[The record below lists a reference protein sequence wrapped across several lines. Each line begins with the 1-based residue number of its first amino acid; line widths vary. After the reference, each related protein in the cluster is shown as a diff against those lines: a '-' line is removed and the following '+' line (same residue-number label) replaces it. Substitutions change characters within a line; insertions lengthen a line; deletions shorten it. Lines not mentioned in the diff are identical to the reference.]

1 MLVPMQLQFNI
12 SFNEDDEI
20 IHAANRVHA
29 GRVVID
35 RFLLW
40 LPKLTPK
47 DSLYS
52 RFSKRSGVT
61 TDLKNVKKLNFQ
73 PPSATFFREM

>member
-1 MLVPMQLQFNI
+1 MQLQLNI
-12 SFNEDDEI
+12 SFNEDDVIKI
-20 IHAANRVHA
+20 IHATNGVDA
-29 GRVVID
+29 GRVFID

-52 RFSKRSGVT
+52 KF
-61 TDLKNVKKLNFQ
+61 LKEEGLIQ
-73 PPSATFFREM
+73 I